1 MPYVILN
8 AALAAGAGS
17 ISLVRNVLLDVV
29 IGWIDMSTGCCQ
41 PTAADCCFRLSAA
54 LIQTRPDGMDVV
66 PMEQQ
71 LPGQRDL
78 AAGTTRRATA
88 AWWQDGHP
96 GWMIFTLG
104 GTHFDS
110 LEQVIQV
117 HCWCQLLLSCHCQSE
132 LVTFKAQG

>member
-1 MPYVILN
+1 MP
-8 AALAAGAGS
+8 AE
-17 ISLVRNVLLDVV
+17 RCCLL
-29 IGWIDMSTGCCQ
+29 
-41 PTAADCCFRLSAA
+41 PAA

-117 HCWCQLLLSCHCQSE
+117 C
-132 LVTFKAQG
+132 F

>member
-1 MPYVILN
+1 M
-8 AALAAGAGS
+8 LAERCS
-17 ISLVRNVLLDVV
+17 CL
-29 IGWIDMSTGCCQ
+29 
-41 PTAADCCFRLSAA
+41 PAA

-117 HCWCQLLLSCHCQSE
+117 CLRRQVLPSLQAGSITLDTLLSPTLAPWCICVLLLR
-132 LVTFKAQG
+132 APANAGAPG

>member
-1 MPYVILN
+1 M
-8 AALAAGAGS
+8 
-17 ISLVRNVLLDVV
+17 
-29 IGWIDMSTGCCQ
+29 
-41 PTAADCCFRLSAA
+41 PTAAFVFPAA

-117 HCWCQLLLSCHCQSE
+117 CAWRRILSVITINPKSSVQTQC
-132 LVTFKAQG
+132 